1 MLRGKAAFGVAPM
14 LKKACRTKNLRQLV
28 SGRTMAR
35 HRRQKK
41 RPTDPTERMRPM
53 TNLPTAGTLRRISA
67 ALALAALLPG
77 AAAAQVVTLGST
89 TAGATGQMGR
99 AIAATVSELSPL
111 NMRPQEMANTAD
123 YMPLVNAGEIDF
135 GISNV
140 VQLWFASQGTGMSQ
154 GQPGPDLRAVAVLQ
168 PFRAGLQ
175 VRNDGDI
182 ATIEDVAGKRV
193 PQFPDASLGDHVMR
207 AFLANAGLTY
217 DDVVGVPV
225 PNFPRMWDSFREGS
239 TDAVIDVPG
248 SANSRELDAAVGGI
262 RYLSFN
268 DSPETLEAMREWLP
282 QTFLM
287 EIGPDSGLP
296 GFFEP
301 TMINAYAYTF
311 FANAGVPEDRV
322 YEVTKAMHEGEQAL
336 LATGPIWAGLDRS
349 RYAVDIDVPFH
360 PGAIRFYREAG
371 IWPE

>member
-1 MLRGKAAFGVAPM
+1 MIPSLTTNA
-14 LKKACRTKNLRQLV
+14 L
-28 SGRTMAR
+28 
-35 HRRQKK
+35 HR
-41 RPTDPTERMRPM
+41 
-53 TNLPTAGTLRRISA
+53 LS
-67 ALALAALLPG
+67 LALAAATLIPG
-77 AAAAQVVTLGST
+77 AALAQVVTLGST

-99 AIAATVSELSPL
+99 AIAATVSELAPL

-140 VQLWFASQGTGMSQ
+140 VQLWFASQGTGMSA
-154 GQPGPDLRAVAVLQ
+154 GQPGPDLRVVAVLQ

-182 ATIEDVAGKRV
+182 ATMQDVRGKRV
-193 PQFPDASLGDHVMR
+193 PAFPDGSLGDHVMR
-207 AFLANAGLTY
+207 AFLANGGLGY

-239 TDAVIDVPG
+239 TDVTIDVPG
-248 SANSRELDAAVGGI
+248 SANSRELDAALGGI
-262 RYLSFN
+262 RFLSFN
-268 DSPETLEAMREWLP
+268 ESPEILAAMREWLP
-282 QTFLM
+282 QTFLV

-311 FANAGVPEDRV
+311 FANAGVSEDRV
-322 YEVTKAMHEGEQAL
+322 YEVTKAMWDGEEAL
-336 LATGPIWAGLDRS
+336 LGSGPIWAGLDRTG
-349 RYAVDIDVPFH
+349 YATDIDVPFH

-371 IWPE
+371 IWQE

>member
-1 MLRGKAAFGVAPM
+1 
-14 LKKACRTKNLRQLV
+14 
-28 SGRTMAR
+28 
-35 HRRQKK
+35 
-41 RPTDPTERMRPM
+41 M
-53 TNLPTAGTLRRISA
+53 TQSLTTPRLRRYATGLI
-67 ALALAALLPG
+67 LAALLPG

-140 VQLWFASQGTGMSQ
+140 VQLFFAFNGTGMSA
-154 GQPGPDLRAVAVLQ
+154 GQPGPDLRTVAVLQ

-175 VRNDGDI
+175 VRNDSDL
-182 ATIEDVAGKRV
+182 ATVEDVRGKRV
-193 PQFPDASLGDHVMR
+193 PLFPEASLGDHVMR

-268 DSPETLEAMREWLP
+268 DTPEALEAMREWLP
-282 QTFLM
+282 QTFLV
-287 EIGPDSGLP
+287 EIGPDAGLP
-296 GFFEP
+296 GFAEP

-311 FANAGVPEDRV
+311 FANAGVPEEQV
-322 YEVTKAMHEGEQAL
+322 YEVTKAVYEGEQAL
-336 LATGPIWAGLDRS
+336 LATGPIWEGLDRS
-349 RYAVDIDVPFH
+349 QFAVNIDVPFH

-371 IWPE
+371 IWQE